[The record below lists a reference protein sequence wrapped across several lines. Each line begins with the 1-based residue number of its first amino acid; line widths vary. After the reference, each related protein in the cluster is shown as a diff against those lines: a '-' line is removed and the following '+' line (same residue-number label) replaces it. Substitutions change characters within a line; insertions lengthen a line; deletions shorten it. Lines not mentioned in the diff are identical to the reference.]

1 MPSKN
6 QTVASVAATLSE
18 HEAVCAQR
26 LLDIMRRI
34 GRLEAVLLSGT
45 ALLISGMAA
54 LIIRGI
60 N

>member
-1 MPSKN
+1 MAAKK
-6 QTVASVAATLSE
+6 TVTSVAATLSE

-34 GRLEAVLLSGT
+34 GRLEAVLLGGT
-45 ALLISGMAA
+45 SLLITGMAA
-54 LIIRGI
+54 LIVRGI

>member
-1 MPSKN
+1 MPSKTK
-6 QTVASVAATLSE
+6 TVASVAAEISE

-26 LLDIMRRI
+26 YLDIMSRI
-34 GRLEAVLLSGT
+34 NRMEAVMLGAT
-45 ALLISGMAA
+45 GVLITGMAA

>member
-1 MPSKN
+1 MASKK
-6 QTVASVAATLSE
+6 TVVSVAAEISE

-34 GRLEAVLLSGT
+34 GRLEAVLLGGT
-45 ALLISGMAA
+45 SLLITGMAA
-54 LIIRGI
+54 LIVRGI